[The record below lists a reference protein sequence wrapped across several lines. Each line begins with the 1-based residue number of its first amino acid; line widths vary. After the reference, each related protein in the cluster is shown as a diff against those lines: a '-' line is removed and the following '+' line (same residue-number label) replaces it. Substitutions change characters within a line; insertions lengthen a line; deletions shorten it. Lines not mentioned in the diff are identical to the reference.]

1 MNSMGFQKIV
11 NLSDN
16 TTNEHSR
23 LRTKNW
29 LN

>member
-11 NLSDN
+11 NVSDN
-16 TTNEHSR
+16 TANKHSR